1 VSTIHPPL
9 PQFRTRVLP
18 VIVITKVAQAVP
30 LAHALLEG
38 GIDAME
44 ITLRHEAGLP
54 AIEEVAKAVP
64 EMLVGAGTV
73 TQPSEVDQVVQAGAK
88 FGLSPGFTLE
98 LARAIDRSSLPFVP
112 GAMTPSEVL
121 NARDMGYSL
130 IKLFPASLAGGHE
143 MLKALSGPISGVKF
157 CPTGGITIKNMTEYL
172 NLPNVAIVGG
182 SWLTPQELLEARDWD
197 AITKLAR
204 QATERAI

>member
-44 ITLRHEAGLP
+44 VTLRHEAGLP

-64 EMLVGAGTV
+64 EMFVGAGTV
-73 TQPSEVDQVVQAGAK
+73 TQASEVDQVVQAGAK

-98 LARAIDRSSLPFVP
+98 LARAIDKSNLPFIP

-182 SWLTPQELLEARDWD
+182 SWLTPRELLEARDWG

>member
-1 VSTIHPPL
+1 
-9 PQFRTRVLP
+9 
-18 VIVITKVAQAVP
+18 VITKVAQAVP

-44 ITLRHEAGLP
+44 VTLRHEAGLP

-64 EMLVGAGTV
+64 EMFVGAGTV
-73 TQPSEVDQVVQAGAK
+73 TQASEVDQVVQAGAK

-98 LARAIDRSSLPFVP
+98 LARAIDKSNLPFIP

>member
-182 SWLTPQELLEARDWD
+182 SWLTPRELLEARDWG

>member
-182 SWLTPQELLEARDWD
+182 SWLAPRELLEARDWG

>member
-1 VSTIHPPL
+1 MSTIHPPL

-182 SWLTPQELLEARDWD
+182 SWLTPRELLEARDWG

>member
-1 VSTIHPPL
+1 
-9 PQFRTRVLP
+9 
-18 VIVITKVAQAVP
+18 
-30 LAHALLEG
+30 
-38 GIDAME
+38 ME

-182 SWLTPQELLEARDWD
+182 SWLTPRELLEARDWG